1 MRYLIWEARKWKR
14 IYSITTF
21 ISMPSLKMGY
31 CSGSLPN
38 LKWPGPV
45 ARSWVSPS
53 HLLTGIHLGKE
64 ERAKSYM
71 TTVLEH

>member
-1 MRYLIWEARKWKR
+1 MRYLIWEARKW

-21 ISMPSLKMGY
+21 ISMPSLKMGHY
-31 CSGSLPN
+31 SGSLPN
-38 LKWPGPV
+38 LKWPGPA
-45 ARSWVSPS
+45 ARSWVSLS

-64 ERAKSYM
+64 ERAGSYM